1 MLKYGGEQS
10 CTHSSDEREEYD
22 IPLEAEMREDVK
34 VMCNL
39 SLGIEEEALK
49 RGMEQGREEGV
60 ALTIRMMQK
69 KGFSVEQIA
78 DILEKRPEEIA
89 AVLQGKELIES

>member
-1 MLKYGGEQS
+1 
-10 CTHSSDEREEYD
+10 
-22 IPLEAEMREDVK
+22 MREDVK

>member
-1 MLKYGGEQS
+1 MEK
-10 CTHSSDEREEYD
+10 
-22 IPLEAEMREDVK
+22 
-34 VMCNL
+34 
-39 SLGIEEEALK
+39 
-49 RGMEQGREEGV
+49 GMEQGREEGV

>member
-49 RGMEQGREEGV
+49 RGMEKGMEKGMEQGREEGV
-60 ALTIRMMQK
+60 ALTIH
-69 KGFSVEQIA
+69 SYDA
-78 DILEKRPEEIA
+78 EKRI
-89 AVLQGKELIES
+89 LS

>member
-1 MLKYGGEQS
+1 
-10 CTHSSDEREEYD
+10 
-22 IPLEAEMREDVK
+22 MREDVK

-49 RGMEQGREEGV
+49 RGMEKGMEQGREEGV